1 MTAQQSARR
10 TGARY
15 RAAVATI
22 EWNFA
27 DLFEAVAAAVPDRA
41 AHVQGHRVVSWSEL
55 DRHAE
60 VLASDLLSA
69 GLGHQ
74 SKVACYLHNGP
85 EYLEV
90 VYAACKVSMV
100 PFNTNYRYGPDEVTY
115 LFDNADAEAVVFH
128 ASFTG
133 VVEVVRERLAKVR
146 RWYVVADESGHGPT
160 WATPYGAVVSGDGRG
175 SAPSWQRSGDDLLLL
190 YTGGTTGMPKGVMW
204 RQDDLFNGL
213 GAGANTSLGIAAAT
227 SVEEIAVRARTGP
240 RTTMLVACPL
250 MHAAGQFSAMNAM
263 APGGTVVTLTG
274 RRFDPG
280 ELLDAVQEHQATQ
293 LIIVGQAFAG
303 PILETLDSSPERWDL
318 SSLVQIVSSGVMW
331 STTNKQGLLRHVP
344 QAMLFDALGSS
355 EALGVG
361 RSVSTA
367 GSRQKTATFVLGPGA
382 AVFAEDGRRVTP
394 GSGERGL
401 LAVGGFTPLGYYK
414 DPVKSQ
420 ATFRI
425 FEGRRWSVPGDW
437 ATVDADGTI
446 NLLGRG
452 SMCINTG
459 GEKVFPEEVEEALK
473 THPAVRDAAAVGIP
487 DERFGE
493 VVCALIEPAPGC
505 QPTPT
510 ELIEHV
516 RVHLAAY
523 KAPRHVI
530 IVDTIGRAPNGKLDY
545 GSLRRTAA
553 EQLDVVTPHARP
565 IPDTPNPSASR
576 PSISG

>member
-1 MTAQQSARR
+1 VRREYVLVDGSGRRAFRMTAQQSPRR
-10 TGARY
+10 AGARY
-15 RAAVATI
+15 GAAVATT

-27 DLFEAVAAAVPDRA
+27 DLFEAVAAAVPDRP
-41 AHVQGHRVVSWSEL
+41 AHIQGNRVVPWSEL
-55 DRHAE
+55 DRRAE
-60 VLASDLLSA
+60 ALADDLLSA

-74 SKVACYLHNGP
+74 SKVACYLHNGN

-90 VYAACKVSMV
+90 VYAACKAAMV

-128 ASFTG
+128 ASFTS
-133 VVEVVRERLAKVR
+133 VVEAVRERLPKVR
-146 RWYVVADESGHGPT
+146 RWYVVADESGPGPA
-160 WATPYGAVVSGDGRG
+160 WATPFGDVVSSDGPRA
-175 SAPSWQRSGDDLLLL
+175 APAWQRSADDLLLL

-204 RQDDLFNGL
+204 RQDDLFNAL

-227 SVEEIAVRARTGP
+227 SVEEIAMRSQTGP

-250 MHAAGQFSAMNAM
+250 MHGAGQFSAMNAM
-263 APGGTVVTLTG
+263 ARGGTVVTLTA
-274 RRFDPG
+274 RHFDPE
-280 ELLDAVQEHQATQ
+280 ELLDAVQAHRVTQ

-303 PILETLDSSPERWDL
+303 PILETLDAAPERWDL

-331 STTNKQGLLRHVP
+331 SMTNKEGLLRHAP

-355 EALGVG
+355 EALSLG

-367 GSRQKTATFVLGPGA
+367 GSRQKTATFVLGPNA
-382 AVFAEDGRRVTP
+382 AVFAEDGGRVTP
-394 GSGERGL
+394 GSGEPGL

-414 DPVKSQ
+414 DPVKSE
-420 ATFRI
+420 ATFRT

-505 QPTPT
+505 QPTAPR
-510 ELIEHV
+510 LIEHV
-516 RVHLAAY
+516 RMHLAAY

-530 IVDTIGRAPNGKLDY
+530 LVETIGRAPNGKLDY
-545 GSLRRTAA
+545 NSLRRTAA
-553 EQLDVVTPHARP
+553 EQLGVVAP
-565 IPDTPNPSASR
+565 
-576 PSISG
+576 